1 MTARN
6 VAVLVSGGGTNL
18 QALIDAEKTGKLT
31 SGRIALVVSDREG
44 GYAIQRAKMH
54 NIKHCVVTK
63 AGFPSIE
70 EYDRALCALL
80 AENRIDLIVL
90 AGFLSIIG
98 PAVLRAF
105 PKQIINIH
113 PSLLPAFGGRG
124 FYGLK
129 VHEAALRRGVK
140 VSGATV
146 HYVDGEVDGGEII
159 AQKAVAVV
167 EDDTAETLQ
176 RRIMEEAEWI
186 LLPEAV
192 EKLCRKLG
200 AENQ

>member
-1 MTARN
+1 LKAN
-6 VAVLVSGGGTNL
+6 IAVLVSGGGTNL
-18 QALIDAEKTGKLT
+18 QALIDAEKTGKLP

-44 GYAIQRAKMH
+44 AYALRRAEAH
-54 NIKHCVVTK
+54 NISHCVIVK
-63 AGFPSIE
+63 AGFASFD

-80 AENRIDLIVL
+80 VENRIDLAVL

-105 PKQIINIH
+105 PQRIINIH

-124 FYGLK
+124 FYGLT
-129 VHEAALRRGVK
+129 VHQAALRRGVK

-146 HYVDGEVDGGEII
+146 HYVDGEVDGGRII
-159 AQKAVAVV
+159 AQKAVAVR

-176 RRIMEEAEWI
+176 RRVMEEAEWL

-192 EKLCRKLG
+192 ETLCGQLG
-200 AENQ
+200 AE